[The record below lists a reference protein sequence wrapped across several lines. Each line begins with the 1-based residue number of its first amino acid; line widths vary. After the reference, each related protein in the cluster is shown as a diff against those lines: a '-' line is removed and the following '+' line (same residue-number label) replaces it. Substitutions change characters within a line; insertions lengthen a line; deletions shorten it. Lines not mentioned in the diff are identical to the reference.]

1 MGTDYIPNDSYK
13 KDMGNRLRKYR
24 KQENLTQEKMAEI
37 LDVTIKHY
45 SEVERGIIGLSVQ
58 KLLFISNYFGL
69 SLDYLLKGES
79 NDNYLPFPLVQTYL
93 SCPQEKRQYLLRLL
107 KDIDKLI
114 HCDSTADGDV
124 PADSDND

>member
-45 SEVERGIIGLSVQ
+45 S
-58 KLLFISNYFGL
+58 
-69 SLDYLLKGES
+69 
-79 NDNYLPFPLVQTYL
+79 
-93 SCPQEKRQYLLRLL
+93 
-107 KDIDKLI
+107 
-114 HCDSTADGDV
+114 
-124 PADSDND
+124 